1 MLFGADGDN
10 VTVHVETMQIKSD
23 CDYVLG
29 VLGDAT
35 FPRSMIGDDTITVHF
50 PYDDPTRCTVTG
62 TLTLNRVN

>member
-1 MLFGADGDN
+1 M
-10 VTVHVETMQIKSD
+10 TVHVETMQIKSD

-50 PYDDPTRCTVTG
+50 PYDDGEVTVTG